1 MWKISIQFATIDSK
15 TEMQEVSVAK
25 IAEMKNST
33 PTTVPAG
40 PIASNTLGKDTNIR
54 LGPTPMP
61 SVPEN
66 TNTAGMIIT
75 PASSATPVSKNSI
88 CETDLLRSTSG
99 FTYEP

>member
-1 MWKISIQFATIDSK
+1 
-15 TEMQEVSVAK
+15 MQEVSVAK

-75 PASSATPVSKNSI
+75 PASSATPVSKNST